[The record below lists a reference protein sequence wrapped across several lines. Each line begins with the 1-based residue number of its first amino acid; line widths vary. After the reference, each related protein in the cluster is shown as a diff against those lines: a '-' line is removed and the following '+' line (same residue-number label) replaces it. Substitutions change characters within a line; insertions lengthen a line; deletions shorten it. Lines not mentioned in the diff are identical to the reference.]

1 MNRLRTILL
10 TLLLAVAYG
19 AAGQGYVIDSV
30 CHGAERHYRIDG
42 ETGSTYM
49 WTLTDELGTIITLPE
64 TADTVTIIWNMN
76 AGDYILSTLQTSI
89 HGCDSLELGTIKVFD
104 IPLAYAGTNI
114 SICAINQF
122 VLADA
127 TASGYSGLTWISNGD
142 GSFDDST
149 ALNPV
154 YTFGPTDISVGSVTL
169 SLSAAG
175 FGRDGSCPPAE
186 SSITITLNNTVIPA
200 FALIGPLC
208 QNNSAPALPAT
219 SLNGITGTWL
229 PAIINTTV
237 AGTYTYIYTPDANQ
251 CASPTT
257 LDITIN
263 PLTIPAFAAIGPL
276 CLNST
281 APLLPSTSIEGI
293 TGTWTPAIIN
303 TLVDSTIIYTFTP
316 DTGQCAVA
324 TSLTIEVGSPEIA
337 DILAYTS
344 TNGLANGY
352 VIIMATGTAAPFTYS
367 LNGTDWQAE
376 NVFRKLLAGTYT
388 AWVMNANGCIVSQ
401 QFVVLNTVTG
411 VVQVHASDVVSCI
424 SIPFTIPVMAYDFTN
439 ISAFTIQMSFDS
451 SIIAFNGLSQ
461 VNSLLSNGI
470 LTTTLLTPGMLQVSF
485 TAPDSVTLLSEDLL
499 FTLNLYGLIPG
510 VTELKWDWLKCV
522 IYSSAGYEI
531 PAIYT
536 EGMVEIRPAP
546 QIYTEG
552 NGGYCELTPLKLSAG
567 SLTGQD
573 LTYNWTSPDGTTQ
586 SGQELDLGNLN
597 LSQSGEY
604 QVMAIDS
611 STCAKTET
619 VNVQV
624 FPNPSIKLSDYD
636 TLCSDQ
642 EVILNP
648 GTGFASYSWQ
658 DGSTEPQMVVT
669 AEGIYWVIV
678 TDYNGCKDVDS
689 VLLRPCELLIWVPN
703 VFSPNG
709 DGLNDEF
716 MAKSNLDVDIDFQML
731 VFNKWGEQL
740 FMSNDISKG
749 WDGTFKGVLCPLDMY
764 TFVIS
769 FTAPP
774 TYNYLQK
781 SPLRGNVMLLK

>member
-1 MNRLRTILL
+1 MKTLRTILL
-10 TLLLAVAYG
+10 TMLLAVAYG

-30 CHGAERHYRIDG
+30 CRGAERHYRVDG

-49 WTLTDELGTIITLPE
+49 WTLTDAMGTVITLPE

-104 IPLAYAGTNI
+104 IPLVYAGENI
-114 SICAINQF
+114 SICAINQYA
-122 VLADA
+122 LSDA
-127 TASGYSGLTWISNGD
+127 TSSGYSSLLWISSGD
-142 GSFDDST
+142 GTFDDST
-149 ALNPV
+149 ALKPV
-154 YTFGPTDISVGSVTL
+154 YTFGPSDISVGSVTL
-169 SLSAAG
+169 SLTASG
-175 FGRDGSCPPAE
+175 FGREGSCEPVE
-186 SSITITLNNTVIPA
+186 SSITITLNNEVIPIFTSFGA
-200 FALIGPLC
+200 LC
-208 QNNSAPALPAT
+208 QNSSAPALPAA
-219 SLNGITGTWL
+219 SINGITGIWMPTV
-229 PAIINTTV
+229 INTTI

-257 LDITIN
+257 MDITIN
-263 PLTIPAFAAIGPL
+263 PQIIPAFSAISSL

-281 APLLPSTSIEGI
+281 PPVLSPVSLDGI
-293 TGTWTPAIIN
+293 TGTWNPATIN
-303 TLVDSTIIYTFTP
+303 TTVDSTIVYTFTP
-316 DTGQCAVA
+316 DSGQCATT
-324 TSLTIEVGSPEIA
+324 TSIAIEISKVEIA
-337 DILAYTS
+337 DIQAYTS

-352 VIIMATGTAAPFTYS
+352 AIVIAGGKAEPYTYS
-367 LNGTDWQAE
+367 LNGTDWQTD
-376 NVFRKLLAGTYT
+376 NVFKKLLAGTYT
-388 AWVMNANGCIVSQ
+388 AWVKNAAGCITSE
-401 QFVVLNTVTG
+401 QFVILNTVTG

-439 ISAFTIQMSFDS
+439 ISSFTIQMSFDS
-451 SIIAFNGLSQ
+451 SIISFNGLSQ
-461 VNSLLSNGI
+461 VNSLLNNGV
-470 LTTTLLTPGMLQVSF
+470 LSATLISPGMLQITF
-485 TAPDSVTLLSEDLL
+485 NTPDSITLLSEDLL
-499 FTLNLYGLIPG
+499 FTLNLYGLVPG
-510 VTELKWDWLKCV
+510 FTALKWDWLQCV

-536 EGMVEIRPAP
+536 EGNVEIRPTP
-546 QIYTEG
+546 QIYTAG

-567 SLTGQD
+567 SLTGQN
-573 LTYNWTSPDGTTQ
+573 LSYKWTGPTGAAHIGSDW
-586 SGQELDLGNLN
+586 DLGALNLN
-597 LSQSGEY
+597 ESGEY
-604 QVMAIDS
+604 QVKATDS

-619 VNVQV
+619 VEVQV
-624 FPNPSIKLSDYD
+624 FPNPQIKLSDYD

-642 EVILNP
+642 EVTLSP
-648 GTGFASYSWQ
+648 GAGFADYSWQ

-703 VFSPNG
+703 AFSPNG

-716 MAKSNLDVDIDFQML
+716 MAKSNLDVDIDFHML
-731 VFNKWGEQL
+731 VFNKWGEQV

-749 WDGTFKGVLCPLDMY
+749 WDGTFKGLPCPLDMY

>member
-1 MNRLRTILL
+1 
-10 TLLLAVAYG
+10 
-19 AAGQGYVIDSV
+19 
-30 CHGAERHYRIDG
+30 
-42 ETGSTYM
+42 
-49 WTLTDELGTIITLPE
+49 
-64 TADTVTIIWNMN
+64 
-76 AGDYILSTLQTSI
+76 
-89 HGCDSLELGTIKVFD
+89 
-104 IPLAYAGTNI
+104 
-114 SICAINQF
+114 
-122 VLADA
+122 
-127 TASGYSGLTWISNGD
+127 
-142 GSFDDST
+142 
-149 ALNPV
+149 
-154 YTFGPTDISVGSVTL
+154 
-169 SLSAAG
+169 
-175 FGRDGSCPPAE
+175 
-186 SSITITLNNTVIPA
+186 LNNTVIPA
-200 FALIGPLC
+200 FALIGPIC
-208 QNNSAPALPAT
+208 QNSLVPALPAT

-229 PAIINTTV
+229 PATINTTV

-731 VFNKWGEQL
+731 
-740 FMSNDISKG
+740 D
-749 WDGTFKGVLCPLDMY
+749 
-764 TFVIS
+764 
-769 FTAPP
+769 
-774 TYNYLQK
+774 
-781 SPLRGNVMLLK
+781 R